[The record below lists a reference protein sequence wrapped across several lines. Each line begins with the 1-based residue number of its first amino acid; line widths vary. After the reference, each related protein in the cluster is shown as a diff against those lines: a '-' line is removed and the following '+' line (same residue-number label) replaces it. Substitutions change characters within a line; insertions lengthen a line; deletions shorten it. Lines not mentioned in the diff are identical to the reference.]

1 MKLFSFKKSYQKKS
15 LFIQTKAEVPLVIV
29 VGIGKKHI
37 VGIGEIGDKSA
48 TYEKTIPL
56 FGKPPEPKDVAKE
69 ILKRLGVPQN
79 EWEDILKSE
88 RTSEI

>member
-15 LFIQTKAEVPLVIV
+15 LFIQTNAEVPLVII
-29 VGIGKKHI
+29 VGIGKRHV

-48 TYEKTIPL
+48 TYEKAIPL
-56 FGKPPEPKDVAKE
+56 FGNPPEPRDVAKE
-69 ILKRLGVPQN
+69 VLRLGVPQN

>member
-1 MKLFSFKKSYQKKS
+1 VKLFSFKKSYQKKS

-29 VGIGKKHI
+29 VGIGKRHI

-48 TYEKTIPL
+48 TYERAVPL
-56 FGKPPEPKDVAKE
+56 LGKPPEPRDVAKE
-69 ILKRLGVPQN
+69 ILKRLGVPQD

>member
-29 VGIGKKHI
+29 VGIGKRHI

-48 TYEKTIPL
+48 TYEKVVPL

-69 ILKRLGVPQN
+69 ILRRLGVPQN
-79 EWEDILKSE
+79 EWEEILSSE
-88 RTSEI
+88 RTSEV

>member
-1 MKLFSFKKSYQKKS
+1 
-15 LFIQTKAEVPLVIV
+15 VIV

>member
-1 MKLFSFKKSYQKKS
+1 VKLFSFKKSYQKKS
-15 LFIQTKAEVPLVIV
+15 LFIQPNAEVPLVII
-29 VGIGKKHI
+29 VGIGKRHVI
-37 VGIGEIGDKSA
+37 GIGEIGDKSA

-56 FGKPPEPKDVAKE
+56 FGNPPEPRDVAKE
-69 ILKRLGVPQN
+69 ILRRLGVPQN

>member
-1 MKLFSFKKSYQKKS
+1 VKLFSFKKSYQKKS
-15 LFIQTKAEVPLVIV
+15 LFIQTKAEVPLVVV
-29 VGIGKKHI
+29 VGIGKKHVI
-37 VGIGEIGDKSA
+37 GIGEIGDKSA
-48 TYEKTIPL
+48 TYEKAIPL

-69 ILKRLGVPQN
+69 ILKRLGVPQD

>member
-1 MKLFSFKKSYQKKS
+1 VKLFSFKKSYQKKS

-29 VGIGKKHI
+29 VGIGKRHI
-37 VGIGEIGDKSA
+37 VGIGEIGDKST
-48 TYEKTIPL
+48 TYERAIPL

-69 ILKRLGVPQN
+69 ILRKLGVPQD